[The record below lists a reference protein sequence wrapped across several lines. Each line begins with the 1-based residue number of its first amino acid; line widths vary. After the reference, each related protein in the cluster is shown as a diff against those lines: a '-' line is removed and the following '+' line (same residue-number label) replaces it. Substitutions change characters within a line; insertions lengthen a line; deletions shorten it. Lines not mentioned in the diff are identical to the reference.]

1 MADSEEIKKTVLDF
15 VITEFCD
22 DENENPTYDSPLI
35 SGGVVDSFT
44 MVTLKRFLE
53 IKYKISIPDSKATP
67 KAFDT
72 VNNITN
78 LIMEFFN

>member
-1 MADSEEIKKTVLDF
+1 MADREEIKKTVLDF
-15 VITEFCD
+15 VIAEFLD
-22 DENENPTYDSPLI
+22 DESEAITYDSPLI

-53 IKYKISIPDSKATP
+53 MKYKISIPDSKATP

-72 VNNITN
+72 VNSITELVVDFLN
-78 LIMEFFN
+78 

>member
-1 MADSEEIKKTVLDF
+1 MADREEIRKAVLDF
-15 VITEFCD
+15 VITEYCE
-22 DENENPTYDSPLI
+22 DESDELTYDSPLI

-72 VNNITN
+72 VNSIAD
-78 LIMEFFN
+78 LVMEFFN

>member
-1 MADSEEIKKTVLDF
+1 MADKEEIKKIVLDF
-15 VITEFCD
+15 VIKEYCD
-22 DENENPTYDSPLI
+22 DESDEITYDSPLI

-53 IKYKISIPDSKATP
+53 IKYNISIPDAKATP

-72 VNNITN
+72 VNSIAD
-78 LIMEFFN
+78 LVLEFVN

>member
-1 MADSEEIKKTVLDF
+1 MADREEIRKTVLDF
-15 VITEFCD
+15 VIAEFLE
-22 DENENPTYDSPLI
+22 DESETLTFDSPLI

-53 IKYKISIPDSKATP
+53 MKYKISIPDAKATP

-72 VNNITN
+72 VNSITD
-78 LIMEFFN
+78 LVMDFLK